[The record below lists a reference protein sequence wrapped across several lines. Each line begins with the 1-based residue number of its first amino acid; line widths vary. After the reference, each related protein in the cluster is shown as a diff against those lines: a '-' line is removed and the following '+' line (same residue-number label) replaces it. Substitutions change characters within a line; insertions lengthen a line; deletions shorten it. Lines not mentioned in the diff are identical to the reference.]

1 MSFNKSRLLWRCR
14 RGIKE
19 MDIILQDFVDNSY
32 EQLSNENKN
41 AFSNLLDEQDLDI
54 LNWIMGKGEP
64 ADSKLIG
71 IINIIKISRN
81 IG

>member
-81 IG
+81 TG